1 MAILGDKQ
9 FVERLRFFNGQRL
22 FASDLDDLD
31 SFHQQMRWLH
41 NQSLHQPGVGRG
53 YAIQGKK
60 GDKAV
65 IVQEGYAIDKDGREI
80 VLTLPH
86 TEQIPPV
93 AGENGQPAVYDLTVT
108 YPSDDDLEVS
118 ETRQGICV
126 SAGAVRRR
134 EQPVFCWI
142 EIGADGQP
150 KDDGLKQSMADAS
163 MIRLARASIFECKL
177 YSDIS
182 IAERRNA
189 RPPQQ
194 PYIACGIATKVEWK
208 VESPPQKLGNSPFVR
223 SLGAYLSADI
233 ATDSGGFRTGP
244 CYFVEIRGK
253 KFFSPKNGTYYV
265 DGVTSVTSSTATGF
279 HLEID
284 VLVQCLSGAGG
295 DDIDVSAFED
305 WQVTWMGVEG

>member
-9 FVERLRFFNGQRL
+9 FVERLQFFNGQRL
-22 FASDLDDLD
+22 FASDLDNLD
-31 SFHQQMRWLH
+31 GFHQQMRWLH

-53 YAIQGKK
+53 YAVRGNK
-60 GDKAV
+60 GDKV
-65 IVQEGYAIDKDGREI
+65 VVVQEGYAIDKDGREI
-80 VLTLPH
+80 VLTQPH
-86 TEQIPPV
+86 TEQVPPV
-93 AGENGQPAVYDLTVT
+93 AGDDGQPAVYDLTVT
-108 YPSDDDLEVS
+108 YPSNDDLEIS

-126 SAGAVRRR
+126 SSGAVRRR
-134 EQPVFCWI
+134 EQPAFCWV

-150 KDDGLKQSMADAS
+150 KDDRLKQDLADAS
-163 MIRLARASIFECKL
+163 MIRLARVSIFECKL

-194 PYIACGIATKVEWK
+194 PYIACGIANIIWTVK
-208 VESPPQKLGNSPFVR
+208 PQNLDNSPFVR

-233 ATDSGGFRTGP
+233 QTNSGGFRTSP

-253 KFFSPKNGTYYV
+253 KLFLKNGSTFFV
-265 DGVTSVTSSTATGF
+265 DGITSVTDSKPTSF

-284 VLVQCLSGAGG
+284 VLVQYLSGPGG
-295 DDIDVSAFED
+295 VEIDRTAFDD